1 MSDWPTD
8 KHVCLCCGQRVAL
21 PAPPMTADRCV
32 RSLAM
37 FEAKG
42 LARDE
47 LLGKHREQLAYQAPG
62 FVEWLEARFD
72 A

>member
-1 MSDWPTD
+1 
-8 KHVCLCCGQRVAL
+8 
-21 PAPPMTADRCV
+21 
-32 RSLAM
+32 M

-47 LLGKHREQLAYQAPG
+47 LLGKHREQLTYQAPG